1 MILVQRSESVRILKV
16 RTKFNKLMVLP
27 TAYLPPLSYMQA
39 LMREPATIE
48 QMETFEKQTFR
59 NRCTICK
66 PSAISNQP
74 SERIILTVPVKKVEH
89 KQLTRDIEISYQ
101 SRWQHQHW
109 ITLVSAYQHTPY
121 FLYFA
126 DYLRPFYEKEY
137 KWLLDLNDEM
147 NETIAS
153 LLRREKPQIVESGK
167 WKVERTSDWSGEIWT
182 DKHPWQT
189 ELSVLDTLFE
199 D

>member
-1 MILVQRSESVRILKV
+1 MS
-16 RTKFNKLMVLP
+16 
-27 TAYLPPLSYMQA
+27 
-39 LMREPATIE
+39 EPAMIE

-59 NRCTICK
+59 NRSLIRDAK
-66 PSAISNQP
+66 G
-74 SERIILTVPVKKVEH
+74 ELVRLTVPVKKVEH

-101 SRWQHQHW
+101 TRWQHQHW
-109 ITLVSAYQHTPY
+109 ITLVSTYQHTPY

-147 NETIAS
+147 NATLVALLKKERPSIIENRSS
-153 LLRREKPQIVESGK
+153 LIEN
-167 WKVERTSDWSGEIWT
+167 RTADWSGLIWT

-189 ELSVLDTLFE
+189 EISILDTLFDE
-199 D
+199 RD

>member
-1 MILVQRSESVRILKV
+1 MI
-16 RTKFNKLMVLP
+16 LP

-39 LMREPATIE
+39 LMSEPAIIE

-59 NRCTICK
+59 NRCLIRDAK
-66 PSAISNQP
+66 GEIV
-74 SERIILTVPVKKVEH
+74 RLTVPVGKVEH
-89 KQLTRDIEISYQ
+89 KQLTRDIQISYQ
-101 SRWQHQHW
+101 TRWQHQHW

-137 KWLLDLNDEM
+137 KWLVDFNDEM
-147 NETIAS
+147 NATLAS
-153 LLRREKPQIVESGK
+153 LIKRERPIQIESLK
-167 WKVERTSDWSGEIWT
+167 LNAKRNRTDDWSGQIWT

-189 ELSVLDTLFE
+189 EISILDTLFDE
-199 D
+199 RD

>member
-1 MILVQRSESVRILKV
+1 MI
-16 RTKFNKLMVLP
+16 LP
-27 TAYLPPLSYMQA
+27 TAYLPPRSYMEA
-39 LMREPATIE
+39 LMSEDATIE

-59 NRCTICK
+59 NRALIRVVNGYGLPVTGENGEYI
-66 PSAISNQP
+66 
-74 SERIILTVPVKKVEH
+74 RLTVPVKKVEH

-101 SRWQHQHW
+101 TRWQHQHW

-147 NETIAS
+147 NATIIS
-153 LLRREKPQIVESGK
+153 LLKRERPSAVSIQHSD
-167 WKVERTSDWSGEIWT
+167 RTADWSGLIWT

-189 ELSVLDTLFE
+189 ELSILDTLFDE
-199 D
+199 RD